1 MERFRAVAAGLAFL
15 LSTSTAAEARD
26 LLRGSPRSMQR
37 QHGVAVQ
44 SGYRFAETP
53 RDAEELLAAGELVEV
68 PGNADYDV
76 SRVSYPYALPEVR
89 LFLERLGRQYR
100 EATGSPLVV
109 TSLARPRSQQPANA
123 HELSVHPAGMA
134 VDLRVP
140 RDAASR
146 RWLEDT
152 LVALERRGV
161 LDVTRERR
169 PPHYHVAVFPEAYR
183 EYVDERMAA
192 EALERTRNAAAV
204 TAVTASAAGAVAA
217 GANGNARLAA
227 TGKASRR
234 PAAWL
239 GPVAVVL
246 AFGLS
251 VASQRLRR
259 EPPRRAP
266 RLAGR
271 PDPAA
276 LR

>member
-169 PPHYHVAVFPEAYR
+169 PPHYHVAIFPEAYR
-183 EYVDERMAA
+183 EYAEERAAA
-192 EALERTRNAAAV
+192 EALERTRTAATVMAATASVAGAAATNKNARV
-204 TAVTASAAGAVAA
+204 VAA
-217 GANGNARLAA
+217 RTANSG
-227 TGKASRR
+227 
-234 PAAWL
+234 PAAWF
-239 GPVAVVL
+239 GPVVLVL

-251 VASQRLRR
+251 AAARWIRR
-259 EPPRRAP
+259 YAP
-266 RLAGR
+266 GMARE
-271 PDPAA
+271 
-276 LR
+276 